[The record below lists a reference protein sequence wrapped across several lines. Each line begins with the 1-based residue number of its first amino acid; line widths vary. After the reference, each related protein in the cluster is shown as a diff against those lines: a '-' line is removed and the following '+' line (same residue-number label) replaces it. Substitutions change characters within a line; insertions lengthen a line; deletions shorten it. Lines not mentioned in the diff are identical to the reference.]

1 MVGTPGT
8 VYVDFIDL
16 SFLFSLSL
24 SLSLSI
30 PHSLSVTLSLP
41 PPLSLSFLLPPPPP
55 FSPSLSLSLSLTCT
69 SLSLTEDP
77 LSSDADYQSKFA
89 ESGSESNID
98 TRVEKYYHEM
108 KDDQDE
114 VAIEK
119 LESLDSSDNEEM
131 LFWTQAATELE
142 SCEAKGDDPLLREAN
157 EKAKIDESSGTNSTF
172 DLHQAWDT
180 EADDFI
186 DQLLITGAEGE
197 TISSSPD
204 PLPDTSVP
212 TPNTLNALPDPSIRM
227 QPDIPTSSSKRVQS
241 ESQATVCSI
250 VTADICTSAGDRCPT
265 PPLPL
270 TTAQSSLS
278 KQRANSI
285 RSTLRRS
292 PRRPPSW
299 RLAKEDARSTPP
311 LSPLTG
317 EEKQSPLQLVGASSS
332 LTGLATVCRGQ
343 SSYGKDN
350 LRMPSVVNV
359 CSSGIGSVHNTQ
371 GCAPRVDK
379 EKISPHVQP
388 IMASHRTDSS
398 WQSSR
403 GYTSGQVCS
412 TQTVPHTLICAQ
424 EKNSPLKKSAN
435 LDHKYTTGNQRTSS
449 VGADHQP
456 LSKPILQP
464 TMSYN
469 LQHSNIL
476 PAKLTTSLNTTRQQ
490 VKGNYHP
497 TPAINVRPVTSSAV
511 SSVHQCSQAEI
522 DRKRNLARSKLQ
534 AKKIASLRNSHH

>member
-1 MVGTPGT
+1 
-8 VYVDFIDL
+8 
-16 SFLFSLSL
+16 
-24 SLSLSI
+24 
-30 PHSLSVTLSLP
+30 
-41 PPLSLSFLLPPPPP
+41 
-55 FSPSLSLSLSLTCT
+55 
-69 SLSLTEDP
+69 
-77 LSSDADYQSKFA
+77 
-89 ESGSESNID
+89 
-98 TRVEKYYHEM
+98 M

-114 VAIEK
+114 IAIEK

-142 SCEAKGDDPLLREAN
+142 SCEAKGDDPLLRDAN

-172 DLHQAWDT
+172 DLNQAWDT

-212 TPNTLNALPDPSIRM
+212 IPNICNALPNPSIRM
-227 QPDIPTSSSKRVQS
+227 QPDIPTSSSKKVQS
-241 ESQATVCSI
+241 VSQATVCSI
-250 VTADICTSAGDRCPT
+250 MTADIRTSAGDRCPT

-270 TTAQSSLS
+270 TAAQSSLS
-278 KQRANSI
+278 KQRANSV

-292 PRRPPSW
+292 PRKPPSW
-299 RLAKEDARSTPP
+299 RLTKEDARSTPP

-317 EEKQSPLQLVGASSS
+317 EEKQSPLQLVGAFSSQ
-332 LTGLATVCRGQ
+332 TGLATVSRGQ

-350 LRMPSVVNV
+350 LRIPSINV
-359 CSSGIGSVHNTQ
+359 CSSGTGSVHNTRGCALRTLRIPNVVNVHVYSDGTGSVHSTQ
-371 GCAPRVDK
+371 GCALYVDK
-379 EKISPHVQP
+379 EKISPQP
-388 IMASHRTDSS
+388 IMASHRTDSSDAATRPAVYSRGSVHIPSAVHNNTRPAASGLSNSRGHAQSADSGVSTTGISSSSS

-403 GYTSGQVCS
+403 GYTSGQVYS
-412 TQTVPHTLICAQ
+412 TQTVPHTLDCAQ
-424 EKNSPLKKSAN
+424 GKNSPSKKSAN
-435 LDHKYTTGNQRTSS
+435 LDHKYTTGNYERTSS
-449 VGADHQP
+449 VGADHRP

-469 LQHSNIL
+469 LQYSNIL
-476 PAKLTTSLNTTRQQ
+476 PAKLTTSSNTTRQQ

-497 TPAINVRPVTSSAV
+497 TPAINVRPVTSSTV

-522 DRKRNLARSKLQ
+522 ERKRNLARSKLQ
-534 AKKIASLRNSHH
+534 AKKIASLCSSHH